1 MKSSKMKV
9 CRFTL
14 WIACIGLLLGL
25 NACINQP
32 NKKMDEIFTLTG
44 NARNGKGGA
53 LVVTPPNEVYYIEG
67 LDEWPAD
74 LENKTVLVSGK
85 LKVDSVSEEELTNE
99 KGEMMAGKVG
109 TIRTIQNAEWK
120 VLESR

>member
-14 WIACIGLLLGL
+14 WIASVGLLLGL
-25 NACINQP
+25 NACVHQT

-53 LVVTPPNEVYYIEG
+53 LVVNSHDEVYYIEG
-67 LDEWPAD
+67 LTEWPAD
-74 LENKTVLVSGK
+74 LENKTVLVSGN
-85 LKVDSVSEEELTNE
+85 LKVDSVSEEELKNE
-99 KGEMMAGKVG
+99 KGELMAGKVG
-109 TIRTIQNAEWK
+109 TIRTIQHAEWK